1 MGGLEADV
9 GGTFSRRSSPRPL
22 APAPLS
28 TEELFRLLVE
38 SVDDYAILML
48 DTGGLVI
55 SWNRGAQRINGYQRD
70 EILGRH
76 FAVFYPP
83 EAVSAGLP
91 QRELEL
97 AASEGRC
104 EHEGWRLRR
113 DGTRYWAVV
122 VTTAVRDDAGRLIG
136 FAKVTRDVTARR
148 RAEAE
153 IKRHREDLEQLVA
166 AQTEDLRDKN
176 ARLTEETRRA
186 ARLAVE
192 RRELVRQALEAEDQQ
207 RQRFSERL
215 HDDPLQNLLS
225 ALQDLNDI
233 ADSGDPALRRSVELV
248 ELTIKQLREMVLD
261 LHPVTL
267 TYGGLANTVNAL
279 ADRAAARGGFDCRV
293 HVDSAASDVADDLV
307 IAVVRELLTN
317 AVKHAQASRVDVE
330 IKRWPGG
337 PLKLTVSDDG
347 VGIANVHLI
356 DVLREGHI
364 GLASSAARIGALDG
378 SFEIE
383 SEPPRGT
390 TVRCVIP
397 ASDPEA

>member
-1 MGGLEADV
+1 V
-9 GGTFSRRSSPRPL
+9 GGTFTRRSSERPQQ
-22 APAPLS
+22 PAPLS

-38 SVDDYAILML
+38 SVDDYAIVML
-48 DTGGLVI
+48 DTGGRVV
-55 SWNRGAQRINGYQRD
+55 SWNRGAQRINGYHRD
-70 EILGRH
+70 EILGSH
-76 FAVFYPP
+76 VSIFYPP

-91 QRELEL
+91 GRELEL
-97 AASEGRC
+97 ATSEGRC

-113 DGTRYWAVV
+113 DGTRFWAVV
-122 VTTAVRDDAGRLIG
+122 VTTAVRDDAGRPIG

-153 IKRHREDLEQLVA
+153 LKHHREELEQLVA
-166 AQTEDLRDKN
+166 AQTDHLQEKN
-176 ARLTEETRRA
+176 AQLTEETRRA

-225 ALQDLNDI
+225 ALQDLNDV
-233 ADSGDPALRRSVELV
+233 ADGGDPALRRAVTLL

-293 HVDSAASDVADDLV
+293 HVDSAASGAADDLA
-307 IAVVRELLTN
+307 IALVRELLTN

-330 IKRWPGG
+330 IKRPQDG
-337 PLKLTVSDDG
+337 PLELTVTDDG
-347 VGIANVHLI
+347 VGIANVHLL

-364 GLASSAARIGALDG
+364 GLASSAARIEALDG

-383 SEPPRGT
+383 SEPRRGT

-397 ASDPEA
+397 ADVDA

>member
-1 MGGLEADV
+1 
-9 GGTFSRRSSPRPL
+9 
-22 APAPLS
+22 
-28 TEELFRLLVE
+28 
-38 SVDDYAILML
+38 ML
-48 DTGGLVI
+48 DTGGRVI

-70 EILGRH
+70 EILGRP
-76 FAVFYPP
+76 FSTFYPP

-97 AASEGRC
+97 AATEGRS

-122 VTTAVRDDAGRLIG
+122 VTTAVRDDAGRLLG

-153 IKRHREDLEQLVA
+153 IKRHREQLEELVA
-166 AQTEDLRDKN
+166 AQTQDLNAKN
-176 ARLTEETRRA
+176 AQLTEETRRA

-207 RQRFSERL
+207 RQRFSESL
-215 HDDPLQNLLS
+215 HDQPLQNLLS
-225 ALQDLNDI
+225 ALQDLNDVE
-233 ADSGDPALRRSVELV
+233 DRDDPALRRTVELV

-267 TYGGLANTVNAL
+267 TYGGLASTVNAL
-279 ADRAAARGGFDCRV
+279 AERAKARGGFDCRV
-293 HVDSAASDVADDLV
+293 DVDSAAPGVADDLV

-317 AVKHAQASRVDVE
+317 VVKHAHATRVDVE
-330 IKRWPGG
+330 IKRRPRG
-337 PLKLTVSDDG
+337 PLELSVSDDG
-347 VGIANVHLI
+347 VGIANVQLI

-364 GLASSAARIGALDG
+364 GLASSAARVEALDG
-378 SFEIE
+378 SFEIASE
-383 SEPPRGT
+383 SRRGT

-397 ASDPEA
+397 APDSGA